1 LVVRG
6 WGRGAESV
14 DETGRRDR
22 LGHAVI
28 ELRDDIVDLTDPAAA
43 PEHRFVAVVRCQAG
57 FVASC
62 ICGWHATAVDIAKG
76 VDALEAHVASPSAVP
91 APR

>member
-1 LVVRG
+1 
-6 WGRGAESV
+6 
-14 DETGRRDR
+14 
-22 LGHAVI
+22 VI
-28 ELRDDIVDLTDPAAA
+28 ELRDDVVDLTGRDPA

-62 ICGWHATAVDIAKG
+62 ICGWHATAADIAEG
-76 VDALEAHVASPSAVP
+76 VDALEAHVAASTEGVP